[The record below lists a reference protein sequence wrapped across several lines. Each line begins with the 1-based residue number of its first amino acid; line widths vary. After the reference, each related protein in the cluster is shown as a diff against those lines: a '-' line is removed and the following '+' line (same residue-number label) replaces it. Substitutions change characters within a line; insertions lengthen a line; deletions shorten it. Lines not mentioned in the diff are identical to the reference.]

1 MLVPDCAGQ
10 EAWWEPSTC
19 RAGDAAGHSTCRAGD
34 GPGVAR
40 VAVPI
45 QPTARAA
52 SAFDLMH
59 APMAAKP
66 HLNIYQGETQG
77 ERGRLALLW
86 RAFTHERN

>member
-45 QPTARAA
+45 QPLVAHTAHGSGCKRIRFDACNDGRET
-52 SAFDLMH
+52 AFEH
-59 APMAAKP
+59 IP
-66 HLNIYQGETQG
+66 
-77 ERGRLALLW
+77 R
-86 RAFTHERN
+86 